1 MPTDSDALLTQI
13 SPPRVTQLTAATGDQ
28 WIDDHRLACLRAT
41 QYVPRGFVAE
51 DGGDRAFGIVASVD
65 VQIGAADAA
74 GVDGNNNNVLLSTC
88 SGIRDFGIDHLLGPE
103 VVQRFHWSCVVLSQ

>member
-1 MPTDSDALLTQI
+1 MSGIHALWHGDQVVFGDNHLVSEGAGSVPTDSDALLTQI
-13 SPPRVTQLTAATGDQ
+13 APSRVTQLTAATSDQ

-65 VQIGAADAA
+65 VQI
-74 GVDGNNNNVLLSTC
+74 
-88 SGIRDFGIDHLLGPE
+88 
-103 VVQRFHWSCVVLSQ
+103 